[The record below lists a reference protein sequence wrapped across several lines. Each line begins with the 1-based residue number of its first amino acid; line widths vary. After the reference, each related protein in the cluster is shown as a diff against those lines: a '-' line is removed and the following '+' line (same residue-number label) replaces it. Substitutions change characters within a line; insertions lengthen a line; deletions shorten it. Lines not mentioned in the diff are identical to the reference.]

1 MAAVEETTFAEA
13 IDQTKGV
20 ARDLLLGNGFSIAAH
35 DGFDYR
41 RLLDRASVPDEVRGI
56 FAQARTSNFEAV
68 MRILLT
74 DSMAQDPRAAKEA
87 REKIEALKKA
97 LVQSIHEVH
106 PVRRHLLTAPQ
117 WERCED
123 FLEHF
128 IGKKREGR
136 IFTTNYDL
144 LLCWAVAPD
153 RDRIKP
159 ETRFRAYEGFRGGSY
174 QGALGSATIIY
185 LHGALHLYTERG
197 WPQQMQWRNTGVP
210 IHDQIAALLER
221 GDFPIIVTEG
231 ASTLKEPRSP
241 GFLKDAHMAFRG
253 TCRGGAKKALFTL
266 GHGLA
271 PEDNHL
277 LDWIAKGSTETLC
290 LGAFRRAEMDTF
302 HEIANG
308 WVAARAKTGKAP
320 LKVYI
325 YDSENVVWGPK
336 PT

>member
-1 MAAVEETTFAEA
+1 MPAVEEKTFEETL
-13 IDQTKGV
+13 DLTKGV

-41 RLLDRASVPDEVRGI
+41 RLLDRASVSDEVRGI

-74 DSMAQDPRAAKEA
+74 DSMSASVREAKEA

-106 PVRRHLLTAPQ
+106 PMRRHLLTPAQ
-117 WERCED
+117 WSRCET

-128 IGKKREGR
+128 IGKKRPGR

-159 ETRFRAYEGFRGGSY
+159 ETRFRAYEGFRGGTY
-174 QGALGSATIIY
+174 EGLGAATIIY
-185 LHGALHLYTERG
+185 LHGALHLYMERG
-197 WPQQMQWRNTGVP
+197 WPRQMQWRNTGVA
-210 IHDQIAALLER
+210 IHDQVAALLER

-231 ASTLKEPRSP
+231 ASTLKEPRSA

-253 TCRGGAKKALFTL
+253 TCKGGAKKALFTL
-266 GHGLA
+266 GHGLG

-277 LDWIAKGSTETLC
+277 LDWISKGTVETLC
-290 LGAFRRAEMDTF
+290 LGAFRRAEMDAF
-302 HEIANG
+302 HEIADN
-308 WVAARAKTGKAP
+308 WVTARANAGKPP

-325 YDSENVVWGPK
+325 FDSENAVWGPSQ
-336 PT
+336 PA